1 LILPTDS
8 GRKSWRFQSGPQ
20 QTGCQYFRKEMQKI
34 LENLCKKKFQVTGKS
49 TFKDEFVTAGGV
61 DLKEINFKNMSSKFS

>member
-1 LILPTDS
+1 VDLNKQVANIS
-8 GRKSWRFQSGPQ
+8 G
-20 QTGCQYFRKEMQKI
+20 KEMQKI